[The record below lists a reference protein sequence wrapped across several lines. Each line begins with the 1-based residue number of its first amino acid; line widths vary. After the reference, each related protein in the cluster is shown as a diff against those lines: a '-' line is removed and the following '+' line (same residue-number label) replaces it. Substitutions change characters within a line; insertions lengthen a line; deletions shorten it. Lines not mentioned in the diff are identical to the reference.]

1 MWYLRVSVLM
11 SCDDGIDLPSLK
23 TISLGQYV
31 FGGELK
37 LVMKSE
43 CDEL

>member
-1 MWYLRVSVLM
+1 MWCLRVCYAVRVD
-11 SCDDGIDLPSLK
+11 CIDLNVLN
-23 TISLGQYV
+23 TISLGDEV

-43 CDEL
+43 CAEL

>member
-1 MWYLRVSVLM
+1 MRVCSVV
-11 SCDDGIDLPSLK
+11 CVDWIDLNVLK
-23 TISLGQYV
+23 TISLGDEV

>member
-1 MWYLRVSVLM
+1 MWCLRVCSEV
-11 SCDDGIDLPSLK
+11 CVDCIDLNVLR
-23 TISLGQYV
+23 TISLGDEV

>member
-1 MWYLRVSVLM
+1 M
-11 SCDDGIDLPSLK
+11 GELK
-23 TISLGQYV
+23 TISLGDEV
-31 FGGELK
+31 FGSELK

>member
-1 MWYLRVSVLM
+1 M
-11 SCDDGIDLPSLK
+11 PALK
-23 TISLGQYV
+23 TISLGQSV

>member
-1 MWYLRVSVLM
+1 MWCLRVRSVV
-11 SCDDGIDLPSLK
+11 CVDCIDLPSLK
-23 TISLGQYV
+23 TITLGQNV

-43 CDEL
+43 YDEL

>member
-1 MWYLRVSVLM
+1 MWCLRVCFALCVN
-11 SCDDGIDLPSLK
+11 CIDLSMLK
-23 TISLGQYV
+23 TISLGDEV

>member
-1 MWYLRVSVLM
+1 MRVYSNMCVD
-11 SCDDGIDLPSLK
+11 CIDLNVLK
-23 TISLGQYV
+23 TISLGDEV

-43 CDEL
+43 CVEL

>member
-1 MWYLRVSVLM
+1 MSCLRVSDVL
-11 SCDDGIDLPSLK
+11 CDDCVDLSVLK
-23 TISLGQYV
+23 TISLGDEV

-43 CDEL
+43 WSG

>member
-1 MWYLRVSVLM
+1 MWCLRVCAVV
-11 SCDDGIDLPSLK
+11 CVDCIDLNVLK
-23 TISLGQYV
+23 TISLGDEV

-37 LVMKSE
+37 LVMKSV